1 MGEYILAHW
10 CYSSN
15 FGDALNPYLLSK
27 LSGKKVKYCNSFTPN
42 YKEEVLHLFRAI
54 FHFHKYN
61 LRLLLLPEKS
71 KPVVLAVGSILSRS
85 RMNHLVW
92 GGGYMDASEKGK
104 GGKFLAVRGP
114 FSANKLVEQGY
125 PRCTVYGDPAL
136 LLPLVYTPIIKK
148 KYKVGIIPHLR
159 DLSQVLHDF
168 PNSKVIHLG
177 RKIEK
182 IIDEINSCEYIL
194 STSLHGIIVAHA
206 YGVPALWVKRGYIFT
221 DGLKFND
228 YFASVEIPLYDG
240 SKYSLE
246 NLECK
251 SFHELSSE
259 IRSLMFPRKSIIE
272 LQRDL
277 LRVAPFGVK
286 QNILDKVK

>member
-15 FGDALNPYLLSK
+15 FGDALNPYLLNK
-27 LSGKKVKYCNSFTPN
+27 LSGKKVKYSNSFTPN
-42 YKEEVLHLFRAI
+42 YKEEIFHLVRSI
-54 FHFHKYN
+54 CHFHKNN
-61 LRLLLLPEKS
+61 LRLLLSPEKS

-85 RMNHLVW
+85 RTNYLVW
-92 GGGYMDASEKGK
+92 GGGYMDALEKGR

-114 FSANKLVEQGY
+114 FSADKLVEEGY

-136 LLPLVYTPIIKK
+136 LLPLVYTPITKEK
-148 KYKVGIIPHLR
+148 CKVGIIPHLR
-159 DLSQVLHDF
+159 DLPHILRDF
-168 PNSKVIHLG
+168 PNSKVINLG
-177 RKIEK
+177 KKIEEV
-182 IIDEINSCEYIL
+182 IDEINSCEYIL

-206 YGVPALWVKRGYIFT
+206 YGIPALWIKRGYIFT

-240 SKYSLE
+240 SKY
-246 NLECK
+246 NLEDIVCK

-259 IRSLMFPRKSIIE
+259 IRSLMLPHKSVIE

-277 LRVAPFGVK
+277 LRVAPFEVK
-286 QNILDKVK
+286 QSILDKVQ